1 MQGPGQEAAEAAT
14 QSNTAAQAANSDAS
28 AAFPEPPRTIDIIG
42 AGFSGACLAI
52 QLLRQATRARLNI
65 RLIDPRDT
73 PGAGAAYAVR
83 DYPYPLN
90 VACGSMS
97 LDASAPDD
105 FLKFARAQGIDA
117 SPGDY
122 LPRQFYGEYLH
133 HRFLQASREAP
144 ANLRAVHHQARVLQL
159 RRASDGRFESWLD
172 DGSARRADEVV
183 LAIGNAPPARL
194 DVFKPIAAACQ
205 YIDDPWTIGS
215 CGHEDVNSV
224 LLVGSG
230 LTMIDAALRLA
241 ALRPRVRRIYVLSRH
256 GLLPQSQ
263 ADSVRRAVKPDLRQ
277 LQSADKS
284 ARALMRELRA
294 LAAGISDAG
303 GDWRELLVAIRPH
316 LPAIWS
322 GLDAGERARFL
333 RHARAWWEV
342 HRHRAPA
349 GALSAVRTLER
360 TGVLEVHAGRLE
372 SLQLLDGS
380 VEVQWRPRGESRNR
394 AWLVDRVIN
403 CTGPDSRVAG
413 NTDPLVQSLLGGGW
427 IRPDAHGLGIDVD
440 ADGRVISRTGESTRG
455 LYYLG
460 PWLRARD
467 WEATAVPELRV
478 HAARLAR
485 QLTLAADSRLPAL
498 P

>member
-1 MQGPGQEAAEAAT
+1 MQGMGQAAAAT
-14 QSNTAAQAANSDAS
+14 NPDTAATFS
-28 AAFPEPPRTIDIIG
+28 EPPRTIAIIG
-42 AGFSGACLAI
+42 AGFSGTCLAI
-52 QLLRQATRARLNI
+52 HLLRQPTRARLNI
-65 RLIDPRDT
+65 LLIDPRET
-73 PGAGAAYAVR
+73 PGAGVAYAAR

-90 VACGSMS
+90 VAAGAMS
-97 LDASAPDD
+97 LDTSVPDD
-105 FLKFARAQGIDA
+105 FLKFARSQGIDA
-117 SPGDY
+117 APGDY

-144 ANLRAVHHQARVLQL
+144 SNLRVSLQQARVLQL
-159 RRASDGRFESWLD
+159 RRAADGRFELWLD

-183 LAIGNAPPARL
+183 LAIGNSPPAML
-194 DVFKPIAAACQ
+194 EVFRPIASSCQ

-215 CGHEDVNSV
+215 CGHKDVNSV

-241 ALRPRVRRIYVLSRH
+241 ALRPRVRRIHVLSRH

-263 ADSVRRAVKPDLRQ
+263 ADTVHRPVKPDLRQ

-284 ARALMRELRA
+284 VRGLLHELRA
-294 LAAGISDAG
+294 LAAGITDAG
-303 GDWRELLVAIRPH
+303 GDWRELLVAIRPQ
-316 LPAIWS
+316 LPALWW
-322 GLDAGERARFL
+322 GLDAAERARFL

-349 GALSAVRTLER
+349 GALGAVRTLER
-360 TGVLEVHAGRLE
+360 IGVLDVHAGRLE
-372 SLQLLDGS
+372 SMQLLDDS
-380 VEVQWRPRGESRNR
+380 VEVQWRPRGEYRNR

-403 CTGPDSRVAG
+403 CTGPDSHVTR
-413 NTDPLVQSLLGGGW
+413 NDDPLVQSLLGGGW
-427 IRPDAHGLGIDVD
+427 MRPDAQGLGIDVD
-440 ADGRVISRTGESTRG
+440 AEGQMISRAGEPTRS

-467 WEATAVPELRV
+467 WEATAVPELRA
-478 HAARLAR
+478 HAARLAQR
-485 QLTLAADSRLPAL
+485 LALSADSRLPAL